1 MEQSWLNGLSGGFLI
16 GLAAALLL
24 LTYGRI
30 LGVSGIVGRIY
41 EFNAGDTLWRV
52 TFFLGTATG
61 GLLASTIWPENF
73 AGILASDQYLKFC
86 VAGLIVGFGTKM
98 ANGCTSG
105 HGICGIGRLS
115 PRGLVATVVFMLF
128 GMLTVAVLG
137 R

>member
-73 AGILASDQYLKFC
+73 AGILASDKYLKFC